1 MKSTY
6 WKILESQL
14 NSSPPVYK
22 QILALMQEI
31 KNEIFQFLLPQHS
44 KLKQE
49 VDEVFDLELIKQ
61 QTEFGA
67 VDFLHYGQY
76 VLSVLARLCA
86 PVRDE
91 QIKQLSHSTDL
102 IAVLKGIMDLIDLMK
117 MDMANFTI
125 KLSRPQ
131 IVQYS
136 FEYEREKFK
145 EFLEVQ
151 KKMNIDGLENT
162 KIWLKRNYESL
173 DPDADEEEAGSIRNR
188 VMLAA
193 FIELL
198 QFDRQLQAY
207 LPETVSLDQEKIKE
221 LQVKIHVN
229 LIVASVILCV
239 FATVNSL
246 QRIPNQSKFKENIK
260 SIVHILFTSDL
271 ALDEKVRLEN
281 IALQLVKEIQA
292 SLKANDLP
300 PIDDQKEKQLSSQIV
315 ELSNKENRI
324 RCIVNR
330 RILEFIEL
338 ALNSSPQSTNS
349 SQLQI
354 PTGLSILQE
363 ELLAITGEFIRFV
376 SYNRSVFSD
385 FYDQILD
392 GLIGKA

>member
-14 NSSPPVYK
+14 NSSPPVFK
-22 QILALMQEI
+22 QVLGLMQEI
-31 KNEIFQFLLPQHS
+31 KDEIFQFLLPQHS

-61 QTEFGA
+61 QTEYGA
-67 VDFLHYGQY
+67 VDFQRYAQY
-76 VLSVLARLCA
+76 ILSVLARLCA

-91 QIKQLSHSTDL
+91 QIKELSNSTDL
-102 IAVLKGIMDLIDLMK
+102 ITVLKGIMDLIDLMK
-117 MDMANFTI
+117 LDMANYHI

-131 IVQYS
+131 IVRYS

-151 KKMNIDGLENT
+151 EKMNIDGLENT

-173 DPDADEEEAGSIRNR
+173 DLDPDEEEAGSIKNK
-188 VMLAA
+188 VILAA

-198 QFDRQLQAY
+198 QFDQQLQAY
-207 LPETVSLDQEKIKE
+207 FPETISLDQQKIKE
-221 LQVKIHVN
+221 LQIKIHVN
-229 LIVASVILCV
+229 LIVGSVILCV

-246 QRIPNQSKFKENIK
+246 QHIPKFKENIK
-260 SIVHILFTSDL
+260 SIINILFTSDL
-271 ALDEKVRLEN
+271 TLDEKVRLEN
-281 IALQLVKEIQA
+281 IALQLVKEVKA

-300 PIDDQKEKQLSSQIV
+300 PIDEAKEKTLASQIV
-315 ELSNKENRI
+315 DLANKENRI

-330 RILEFIEL
+330 RILEFVEL
-338 ALNSSPQSTNS
+338 ALNSNAQSNS

-354 PTGLSILQE
+354 PSGLSILE
-363 ELLAITGEFIRFV
+363 GELLAITGEFIRFV
-376 SYNRSVFSD
+376 SFNRSVFSEY
-385 FYDQILD
+385 YDQIVD
-392 GLIGKA
+392 GLIDKA